1 MFNKQNIEVEK
12 ISDDAVLMAALSGLR
27 PGQGFAS
34 QCTRMGQNL
43 L

>member
-27 PGQGFAS
+27 PR
-34 QCTRMGQNL
+34 TRFC
-43 L
+43 